1 MNTNNENIKNEEKTK
16 NTENIFEVKGD
27 VTLVTIYK
35 KNGTPLKAQIDTED
49 LEKVKNAGTWFAQWH
64 KDFNSYLV
72 QNISSSKVNKKAKS
86 LKQGIQTIIMDVP
99 ATTPVKHINGDTLD
113 NRKVNLRVY
122 DRNEKNEIKQLDNST
137 IAILLRDKYGNVTAK
152 AQISISDNEKVLAEG
167 IVWTTYK
174 KGDKTFVVAN
184 TPEGRIYLDKFL
196 MEPDAI
202 QRVHHINLNP
212 LDNRRG
218 NLELTS
224 IDSEQKKSSFLHNGI

>member
-1 MNTNNENIKNEEKTK
+1 MKNNNENIKNREKTMS
-16 NTENIFEVKGD
+16 TENIFEVKGD

-35 KNGTPLKAQIDTED
+35 KNGVPLKTQIDTED
-49 LEKVKNAGTWFAQWH
+49 LEKVKSAGTWFAEWN

-72 QNISSSKVNKKAKS
+72 QNISSSKVNKKSKP

-113 NRKVNLRVY
+113 NRKVNLRIY
-122 DRNEKNEIKQLDNST
+122 DRNEKNEIEHVDNST

-152 AQISISDNEKVLAEG
+152 ALISTSDKEKVLAEG
-167 IVWTTYK
+167 LVWTTYK
-174 KGDKTFVVAN
+174 KGDKTLVVAN

-196 MEPDAI
+196 MGADAI

-212 LDNRRG
+212 LDNRRN

-224 IDSEQKKSSFLHNGI
+224 IASE

>member
-1 MNTNNENIKNEEKTK
+1 MNTNNE

-49 LEKVKNAGTWFAQWH
+49 MEKVKNGGSWFAEWH

-72 QNISSSKVNKKAKS
+72 QNISSSKVNKKAKH
-86 LKQGIQTIIMDVP
+86 LKQGIQTIIMDVS

-113 NRKVNLRVY
+113 NRKVNLKVY
-122 DRNEKNEIKQLDNST
+122 DRNEKNQIEQVDNST

-152 AQISISDNEKVLAEG
+152 ALISTPDKEKVLANG
-167 IVWTTYK
+167 LIWTTYR

-184 TPEGRIYLDKFL
+184 TSEGRIYLDKFL
-196 MEPDAI
+196 MEPDDI

-212 LDNRRG
+212 LDNRRS

-224 IDSEQKKSSFLHNGI
+224 ID